1 MKEIIKITNNTTE
14 VIARINCSDFELEL
28 LDSYLVKLAKIE
40 TKSYKLVDRDIEVR
54 YVIKDINCLEFND
67 IRLKLK
73 NAINSNIKEYNDKI
87 DLINVLTKRT
97 NKKLGRPINEGLL
110 KHYEL

>member
-1 MKEIIKITNNTTE
+1 MKEIIKITKDSKE
-14 VIARINCSDFELEL
+14 VIARINCSTFEARL
-28 LDSYLVKLAKIE
+28 LDSYLVKLARIE
-40 TKSYKLVDRDIEVR
+40 TKSYKIVDRDIEVH
-54 YVIKDINCLEFND
+54 YVIKDIDALEFND
-67 IRLKLK
+67 IKLKLE